1 MILNFFQNKLTRHRG
16 IVIFLFAVPVSFLFQ
31 RAQDINNWFFR
42 NFLATAKL
50 HNRKVDIIIDHV
62 KKARKA
68 GKMMCTARAPWKTM
82 SIRKVTY
89 KDDYA
94 CIPIDL
100 KNILQLNEEKNTV
113 RVEPMVTMGEIT
125 HFLIPKG
132 YALAV
137 QVEMDDLTVGGLCM
151 GIGIET
157 SSHKYGFL
165 FETVKSYE
173 IVTADGQLVRASKS
187 ENAELF
193 YALPMSHGTLG
204 FLVAVELAIVP
215 VKRYMKVKYI
225 PFHNLNAMSKKMEE
239 FAESQH
245 PPSFLEGLVFSSQSG
260 VIMAGEFTDKPV
272 MDGAINAI
280 NRWYKPW
287 FYMHVKSFLD
297 AGQGIEY
304 IPLRHYFHRH
314 TPSVFFQLKD
324 LIPFAHKKWYR
335 WLFAW
340 LGAPKIS
347 LMKYSMTKELRRKA
361 LKNRVAQDII
371 IPIQY
376 IEKALQFIDNQYGIY
391 PLWVCPV
398 RIFDHGRNEG
408 NFIPGPKN
416 TTSKEIST
424 MYVDLGI
431 YGIPP
436 GVKNGDW
443 DAVSV
448 SRKLEHFTYVRNGF
462 HMLYADIFMTREEF
476 EQMFNH
482 KAYHKMRIKYKAEGS
497 FPEIYDKVIP
507 EKWLIDV
514 NALST
519 EKIVETEDSTLP

>member
-165 FETVKSYE
+165 FETVKS
-173 IVTADGQLVRASKS
+173 
-187 ENAELF
+187 
-193 YALPMSHGTLG
+193 
-204 FLVAVELAIVP
+204 
-215 VKRYMKVKYI
+215 
-225 PFHNLNAMSKKMEE
+225 
-239 FAESQH
+239 
-245 PPSFLEGLVFSSQSG
+245 
-260 VIMAGEFTDKPV
+260 
-272 MDGAINAI
+272 
-280 NRWYKPW
+280 
-287 FYMHVKSFLD
+287 
-297 AGQGIEY
+297 
-304 IPLRHYFHRH
+304 
-314 TPSVFFQLKD
+314 
-324 LIPFAHKKWYR
+324 
-335 WLFAW
+335 
-340 LGAPKIS
+340 
-347 LMKYSMTKELRRKA
+347 
-361 LKNRVAQDII
+361 
-371 IPIQY
+371 
-376 IEKALQFIDNQYGIY
+376 
-391 PLWVCPV
+391 
-398 RIFDHGRNEG
+398 
-408 NFIPGPKN
+408 
-416 TTSKEIST
+416 
-424 MYVDLGI
+424 
-431 YGIPP
+431 
-436 GVKNGDW
+436 
-443 DAVSV
+443 
-448 SRKLEHFTYVRNGF
+448 
-462 HMLYADIFMTREEF
+462 
-476 EQMFNH
+476 
-482 KAYHKMRIKYKAEGS
+482 
-497 FPEIYDKVIP
+497 
-507 EKWLIDV
+507 
-514 NALST
+514 
-519 EKIVETEDSTLP
+519 